1 MSSSFFREGAGV
13 AIMKPNGPFVFFSGQ
28 DKDEVI
34 AEMSFYYTYPLYGD
48 KPSTNLGHRF
58 ESEFVCEV
66 RELVCST
73 YKQTIKPICQWKSF
87 HYPVSALT
95 VSSNI

>member
-1 MSSSFFREGAGV
+1 
-13 AIMKPNGPFVFFSGQ
+13 MKPNGPFVFFSGQ

-58 ESEFVCEV
+58 ESEFVCKV
-66 RELVCST
+66 RELVVPT
-73 YKQTIKPICQWKSF
+73 NRPLNPFVNGKAFIIQ
-87 HYPVSALT
+87 
-95 VSSNI
+95 

>member
-1 MSSSFFREGAGV
+1 
-13 AIMKPNGPFVFFSGQ
+13 MKPNGPFVFFSGQ

-66 RELVCST
+66 RELVGST
-73 YKQTIKPICQWKSF
+73 YKQTIKTHLSMAKLS
-87 HYPVSALT
+87 L
-95 VSSNI
+95 SSERSPFRQTYT